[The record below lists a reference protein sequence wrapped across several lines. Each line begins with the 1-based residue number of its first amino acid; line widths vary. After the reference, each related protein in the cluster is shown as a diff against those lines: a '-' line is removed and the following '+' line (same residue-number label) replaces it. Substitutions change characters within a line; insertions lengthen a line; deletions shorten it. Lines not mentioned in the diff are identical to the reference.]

1 MSNNFDF
8 TLAIKEGLR
17 LGKER
22 LEIKDRINKILQT
35 FADDLQKILS
45 QNSPQN
51 IFVQKK
57 HIVVREKGSTLAAIY
72 GLGVSERA
80 IKEEYE
86 LALKE
91 APILKDDDSI
101 NVERKLSYINIRY
114 FMLNLL
120 DRKDRISSGASL
132 EVRVPFCDKDL
143 VELLYNVPISYKNK
157 DGVFNLEVDGTFIY
171 IGSTPN
177 IFANLDLE

>member
-35 FADDLQKILS
+35 FADDLQRILS
-45 QNSPQN
+45 RNSPQN

-80 IKEEYE
+80 IKEEYDAVCLFDE
-86 LALKE
+86 FTKDNPFVVFRYEIDPVKGFPCKIQYDSSSFICKKESSLIETIKAAIKYKGLAISEKVREFMNNSNKKE
-91 APILKDDDSI
+91 KQ
-101 NVERKLSYINIRY
+101 
-114 FMLNLL
+114 
-120 DRKDRISSGASL
+120 
-132 EVRVPFCDKDL
+132 
-143 VELLYNVPISYKNK
+143 
-157 DGVFNLEVDGTFIY
+157 
-171 IGSTPN
+171 
-177 IFANLDLE
+177 